1 MTLGY
6 MVTFIAGFG
15 CKFQTLLLPLATN
28 LKLTEVR
35 QVVLFCF
42 SLKFS

>member
-1 MTLGY
+1 MTLGDV
-6 MVTFIAGFG
+6 VTFIAGFG
-15 CKFQTLLLPLATN
+15 CSFQTLLLPLATN
-28 LKLTEVR
+28 LKLTKVR

>member
-6 MVTFIAGFG
+6 VVTFIAGFG

-28 LKLTEVR
+28 LKLTKVR
-35 QVVLFCF
+35 QAVLFCF